1 MCRLLGIYLNELRKR
16 RIRTLLF
23 LELELAIELMS
34 SIADKRPKVR
44 HSVKEDVTN
53 LFNHGKGLLSLVQ
66 GVTKL
71 DIDRDDVLNVPE
83 DLLQEVLTS

>member
-1 MCRLLGIYLNELRKR
+1 MSKGLVGALL
-16 RIRTLLF
+16 LLK
-23 LELELAIELMS
+23 LILAIELMS
-34 SIADKRPKVR
+34 SISDKSPKVR